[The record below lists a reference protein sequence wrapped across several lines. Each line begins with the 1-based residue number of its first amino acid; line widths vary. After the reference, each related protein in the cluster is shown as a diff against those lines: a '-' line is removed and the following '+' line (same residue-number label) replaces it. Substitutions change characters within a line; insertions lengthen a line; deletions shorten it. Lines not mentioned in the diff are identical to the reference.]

1 MAHNSAGRCSS
12 MKSRAISGYIRNS
25 LNVASWVWVCCF
37 SSSSAL
43 DLKNDPNMLSQEGT
57 AHNDVAN
64 EDVFLLCKAVR
75 SDISHINCLCQVS
88 DPPSHYPYGDYS

>member
-12 MKSRAISGYIRNS
+12 MKSRAISGCVRNC
-25 LNVASWVWVCCF
+25 LNVASWGVGVLFFFFISPGSEKC
-37 SSSSAL
+37 
-43 DLKNDPNMLSQEGT
+43 PELSQEGT

-75 SDISHINCLCQVS
+75 SDISHINCLYQVS
-88 DPPSHYPYGDYS
+88 DPPSHSPYGDYS